1 MNKAP
6 LTDHDLGIPHGA
18 FSNEAKFRDI
28 RKKAKLDEEDRHKKF
43 KRSKKKDKEK
53 IPKYKIGEEVV
64 LASGFSKRHYCLA
77 EVIDF
82 EPQGDNFTYFGIMRR
97 TTDPDRMDRIGRL
110 MTFESHSWWSSRHYE
125 AANVENKGI
134 HWLLDDRTI

>member
-43 KRSKKKDKEK
+43 KRSKKKDREK

-64 LASGFSKRHYCLA
+64 LTGGGYSKRDYYLV
-77 EVIDF
+77 EVLDF
-82 EPQGDNFTYFGIMRR
+82 EPQGDDFNYFGILKK
-97 TTDPDRMDRIGRL
+97 TTDSDKMGRIGRL
-110 MTFESHSWWSSRHYE
+110 LMFEAFSFWSRHYTP
-125 AANVENKGI
+125 ANVENKGI
-134 HWLLDDRTI
+134 HWLLDDRTV